1 MEFRAPTAAAQQN
14 ASACDYLTKNLT
26 DKEAGLE
33 QFQGL
38 LDALGNSV
46 ERLPDWHPILTDPS
60 QPYEKHVFGISQLE
74 TYRKCDHTVY
84 FVRGFVTC
92 PYDEGAADQLVEAV
106 NRVERLHAHRMDE
119 PLYNE
124 GTYPVVVVSDK
135 IELEADGTIR
145 SRDALSMFAQ
155 HTVKHALT
163 AQVAETWWNMRANI
177 LGVPHGS
184 RSSLFVNQH
193 AGGHMRKILETL
205 NDSGMF
211 GPIKEW
217 SLDMLPE
224 KKRNAIG
231 VTLISVA
238 VSNWANSSE
247 KFEFELRGEKCEAG
261 VRDTWDDGTELSVRV
276 TIGDHDL
283 YVSGFYYPKGERVEV
298 GTTVGKKA
306 LALKFA

>member
-14 ASACDYLTKNLT
+14 THACGYLTKNLT

-33 QFQGL
+33 RFKAL

-46 ERLPDWHPILTDPS
+46 ERLPDWHPILTDPP
-60 QPYEKHVFGISQLE
+60 QPYGQHVYSTSQLD
-74 TYRKCDHTVY
+74 TYQKCDHTVY

-92 PYDEGAADQLVEAV
+92 PYDEGTADQLVEAV
-106 NRVERLHAHRMDE
+106 NRVSELYAHRLDE
-119 PLYNE
+119 PLYNQ
-124 GTYPVVVVSDK
+124 GTYPVVVESGR

-145 SRDALSMFAQ
+145 SRDALAMFAQ
-155 HTVKHALT
+155 QTVKYART
-163 AQVAETWWNMRANI
+163 AQVAETWWNIRLNI
-177 LGVPHGS
+177 LGSPHGS

-193 AGGHMRKILETL
+193 AGSHMRKILETL

-224 KKRNAIG
+224 KKRNTIG
-231 VTLISVA
+231 DTLISAA
-238 VSNWANSSE
+238 VLNWDKSSE
-247 KFEFELRGEKCEAG
+247 KFEFELRGENCEAC

-276 TIGDHDL
+276 TIGDHNL
-283 YVSGFYYPKGERVEV
+283 HVSGFYYPKGERVEV